1 MSEFNDIVKLAVD
14 GYKGTVEKY
23 SVAQSQETIRK
34 ALIKANNGKS
44 YLDYRDIRDGKCPE
58 LFSLVEMLISRTS
71 IEGLQND
78 DYFNSLVEFR
88 NVADGD
94 RAEFIVNDNS
104 LFIVSEAAD
113 GTQAVRRQRL
123 AGAKSTTIPTSYKTI
138 RIYEE
143 MNRVLSGRVDF
154 NEMITKV
161 SESINQKLLNDI
173 YSLWIGATATQLGG
187 TAYFPTA
194 GAYDADTLLD
204 VISHV
209 EAAAGGKSAT
219 IIGTK
224 KGLRNLKEDIQSD
237 GAKDELHNMGYY
249 GKFYGTPC
257 VAIPQRHKV
266 GTTDFVFDDDV
277 LTIIAGDDKPIK
289 VVYEGQPIV
298 DFGNFTDNMDLTQE
312 YFYGVKYGTGL
323 VVAGENSGIGRYEI
337 AGA

>member
-1 MSEFNDIVKLAVD
+1 MSEMNDIVKLAVA

-34 ALIKANNGKS
+34 ALIDANNGKTC
-44 YLDYRDIRDGKCPE
+44 LDYRDIRDGKCPG
-58 LFSLVEMLISRTS
+58 LFSLIEMLVSATS
-71 IEGLQND
+71 IEGLQSN

-104 LFIVSEAAD
+104 LFVVDEAAN

-123 AGAKSTTIPTSYKTI
+123 AGAKSTVIPATYKVV

-143 MNRVLSGRVDF
+143 MNRVLAGRIDF
-154 NEMITKV
+154 NDMISKV

-173 YSLWIGATATQLGG
+173 YSLWINVTASQIGGA
-187 TAYFPTA
+187 AYFPTA
-194 GAYDADTLLD
+194 GAYDPDALLD
-204 VISHV
+204 VIAHV
-209 EAAAGGKSAT
+209 EAAAGGKTAT

-237 GAKDELHNMGYY
+237 SAKDELHNLGYY
-249 GKFYGTPC
+249 GKFYSTPC

-277 LTIIAGDDKPIK
+277 LTIVAGDDKPIK

-298 DFGNFTDNMDLTQE
+298 NFGNFTDNMDLTQE
-312 YFYGVKYGTGL
+312 YFYGVKYGVGL
-323 VVAGENSGIGRYEI
+323 VVAGSNSGIGRYEI
-337 AGA
+337 AGS